1 MMQHAWDCTR
11 PAPVAVQLDDLG
23 IPAVIL
29 ARTEDGGYAVSH
41 MNGAFHTVLST
52 AQMTEVGALSDALP
66 PPLTRC
72 LTAQAHVARSTGGAV
87 TRDLRLPALGHDA
100 WWRITLRPFAPDHLI
115 GTAVNVADLKALSF
129 RQSEEIARQ
138 TETISLTRSMAGITI
153 HDTRAPLANLVSLS
167 DMMLDGLRDRDDDSH
182 DLARTCAAVARS
194 ALQAVETLMER
205 LATADPLV
213 TRLEVVPFG
222 DLCRD
227 VAALVNPSQKLEI
240 VFPEALIEADVAI
253 LQVGLRNL
261 LDNAVRFADRVVEV
275 FLDSGSDDDCVSFV
289 VADDGPGFG
298 RGQIPLCGGNTGSR
312 PDGRGFG
319 LGAVSRLVGSVGGTI
334 TPLPPR
340 LGRGA
345 TVRITLPGRVISVGT
360 ARSSA

>member
-1 MMQHAWDCTR
+1 MQHVRACTR
-11 PAPVAVQLDDLG
+11 PAPVVVQLDDLG

-29 ARTEDGGYAVSH
+29 ARAEDGVFTVSH
-41 MNGAFHTVLST
+41 MNDAFHTVLSDT
-52 AQMTEVGALSDALP
+52 SIAEGKALSDVLP
-66 PPLTRC
+66 LPLSRR
-72 LTAQAHVARSTGGAV
+72 LSAQAQAARSTGGAV
-87 TRDLRLPALGHDA
+87 TRDLRLPTLGRDA
-100 WWRITLRPFAPDHLI
+100 WWRITLRPLAPDQLI

-138 TETISLTRSMAGITI
+138 TETISLTRSMAGITV
-153 HDTRAPLANLVSLS
+153 HDTRTPLANLVSLS
-167 DMMLDGLRDRDDDSH
+167 DMMLDGLQDRDDESRE
-182 DLARTCAAVARS
+182 LARACAAVARS

-227 VAALVNPSQKLEI
+227 VAALVNPSQRLEI

-261 LDNAVRFADRVVEV
+261 LDNAVRYADRVIEV
-275 FLDSGSDDDCVSFV
+275 FLDSGPEDDRVSFV

-298 RGQIPLCGGNTGSR
+298 RGQIPLCGGNAGAR

-345 TVRITLPGRVISVGT
+345 TVRITLPGRVISVGA